1 MWGRITLLAASF
13 YNYGKLLLK
22 IGINDILTFPEV
34 IYLHSDPP
42 RPESGKM
49 KSSFKLT
56 GGFTIVEVAMAT
68 AVLAIGLAGMV
79 QAMGVGSEMLD
90 TARKQTIASQ
100 VIQSE
105 IERLR
110 MLTWTA
116 GSMPSDLNVTDL
128 PATVSVNASLAQ
140 VAPANL
146 FNCTRTV
153 QLASGRSDL
162 RQVTITVS
170 WTGITGKTHSR
181 STNVYIG
188 KYGLNVAYQKL

>member
-1 MWGRITLLAASF
+1 
-13 YNYGKLLLK
+13 
-22 IGINDILTFPEV
+22 
-34 IYLHSDPP
+34 
-42 RPESGKM
+42 M
-49 KSSFKLT
+49 KSSIKRI

-68 AVLAIGLAGMV
+68 AVLAIALAGMV
-79 QAMGVGSEMLD
+79 QAMGTGSEMLD

-116 GSMPSDLNVTDL
+116 GSLPSDLNVTDQ
-128 PATVSVNASLAQ
+128 PAAVSINSSLAQ
-140 VAPANL
+140 VAPAIV
-146 FNCTRTV
+146 FRCTRTV
-153 QLASGRSDL
+153 QLANERPDL

-181 STNVYIG
+181 NTNVYVG
-188 KYGLNVAYQKL
+188 KNGLNVAYQKL

>member
-1 MWGRITLLAASF
+1 MT
-13 YNYGKLLLK
+13 
-22 IGINDILTFPEV
+22 
-34 IYLHSDPP
+34 
-42 RPESGKM
+42 
-49 KSSFKLT
+49 SSFKRT

-79 QAMGVGSEMLD
+79 QAMGIGSEMLD

-105 IERLR
+105 IEHLR
-110 MLTWTA
+110 MLPWTA
-116 GSMPSDLNVTDL
+116 GSPPQELSLPPGSTERSSDFVVD
-128 PATVSVNASLAQ
+128 PESSLAK
-140 VAPANL
+140 VAPASV
-146 FNCTRTV
+146 FSNCTLTV
-153 QLASGRSDL
+153 QLANERSDL